1 MSRWNRFAPTF
12 RPGALAP
19 ATLAALTALAVL
31 AAPAR
36 VSGQPALTLP
46 EASPKASVSQ
56 TVGMTDITISYHRPA
71 VNKRTV
77 WGDLVPYDNVWRAG
91 ANENTTISFSSPV
104 TVGGKPLPA
113 GTYGLHMIPTKG
125 DWTVAFSK
133 QAYAWGSFSYDEKE
147 DALRVTVTP
156 KPADFEE
163 RLSYRFVDP
172 TMDGVTAVLHWE
184 KLDVPF
190 AIGVDTKAV
199 TLASIQDQMRGLPRF
214 GWQGW
219 NQAANW
225 ALRNDYND
233 QALEWANRAVGMT
246 ENFQTLRTKA
256 AVVEKKGDAKM
267 AADLRDRSMKV
278 ATEPDINLY
287 GYQLMNQKKMDEAMA
302 MFQKNVKDHPT
313 SWNAYDSLAE
323 GYATKG
329 DKKLAI
335 DNYAKALNMAPESQ
349 KKRISDAIAKLKA

>member
-1 MSRWNRFAPTF
+1 MSRRTRFAPTS
-12 RPGALAP
+12 RPGALVP
-19 ATLAALTALAVL
+19 AALAAALAFTL
-31 AAPAR
+31 SHPAAA
-36 VSGQPALTLP
+36 QNLTLP
-46 EASPKASVSQ
+46 QASPSATVSQ

-77 WGDLVPYDNVWRAG
+77 WGELVPYGDVWRAG

-113 GTYGLHMIPTKG
+113 GTYGLHMIPTKT

-133 QAYAWGSFSYDEKE
+133 QSHAWGSFSYDAKE

-156 KPADFEE
+156 RPADFEE

-184 KLDVPF
+184 KLEVPF

-225 ALRNDYND
+225 ASNNGYLD
-233 QALEWANRAVGMT
+233 QGLEWSNQAVGLT

-256 AVVEKKGDAKM
+256 AIVEKKGDAKM

-278 ATEPDINLY
+278 ATEPDINAY
-287 GYQLMNQKKMDEAMA
+287 GYQLMGQKKMDEAMA

-313 SWNAYDSLAE
+313 SWNAHDSLAE
-323 GYATKG
+323 GFATKG
-329 DKKLAI
+329 EKKLAI
-335 DNYAKALNMAPESQ
+335 DNYTKALNMAPENQ
-349 KKRISDAIAKLKA
+349 KKRINDAIAKLKA